1 MMMRLETV
9 AKDLTA
15 KLKAASSEQQRM
27 AGLLACRLALQA
39 APMDYPVVLETLD
52 QLQQYGVLPPQRI
65 AELGNLAAQLDEKY
79 FELQDNAEGDADL
92 QAESLRLF
100 SQARTVSA
108 LSFAGG
114 DDALVAAM
122 EAVYEA
128 SATDNDGSK
137 IFKAVLSILS

>member
-1 MMMRLETV
+1 MRLETV

-122 EAVYEA
+122 EAIYEA
-128 SATDNDGSK
+128 SATDDDGSK
-137 IFKAVLSILS
+137 IFKIVLSNLS